1 MYLDVLRGGDAQTYL
16 VSADF
21 QHCNYHVMADHDAL
35 MNVPRQYQ
43 QSSLL
48 PWAMVESLA
57 AGPRAG
63 DHGRGGSFTSFT
75 KRAAGEGPLAV
86 RGAACS
92 GPRLSVWQQRTDL
105 RGRRQIDDLNEM
117 TKYGRRRE

>member
-1 MYLDVLRGGDAQTYL
+1 MAAGGCKGSEDFLAMYLNIPRGGDPQTYL

-48 PWAMVESLA
+48 PWAMYESLVA
-57 AGPRAG
+57 EARTW
-63 DHGRGGSFTSFT
+63 DHGR
-75 KRAAGEGPLAV
+75 
-86 RGAACS
+86 
-92 GPRLSVWQQRTDL
+92 RLFH
-105 RGRRQIDDLNEM
+105 
-117 TKYGRRRE
+117 